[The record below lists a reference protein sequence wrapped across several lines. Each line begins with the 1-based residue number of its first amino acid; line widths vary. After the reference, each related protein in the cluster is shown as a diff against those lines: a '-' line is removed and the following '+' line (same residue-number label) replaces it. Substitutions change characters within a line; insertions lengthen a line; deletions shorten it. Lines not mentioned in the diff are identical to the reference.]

1 MENLLAA
8 LAQLLLA
15 ARHKG
20 MRIDIAIKRQRSP
33 LAIQGEWH
41 AYEPP
46 YPQPLSPQGR
56 GEQTTGREAIGPLPL
71 HAQAFQIEIGD
82 EKVLFSLEAIRFR
95 QDRAVLRDQAV
106 PAESQVRGRFV
117 NPARNIDITGQAA

>member
-56 GEQTTGREAIGPLPL
+56 GEQTTGRDAIGPRPFQAQAVQTESGDARSLFSW
-71 HAQAFQIEIGD
+71 QAFQ
-82 EKVLFSLEAIRFR
+82 FR
-95 QDRAVLRDQAV
+95 EDHAVFHDQSV
-106 PAESQVRGRFV
+106 PAVSQVR
-117 NPARNIDITGQAA
+117 